1 MRKLLLRQWLSE
13 EIRLFWLSM
22 ILTYFGSVGKLVVAS
37 LQHPA
42 ESEDKILIVNS
53 FTSTPNEI
61 LAEFEKQT
69 SAKWSVSYTSLDE
82 LKRFET
88 QSWESGVP
96 YATAV
101 TLRRIWTEG
110 GTLYSKPRD
119 NELVGDPDM
128 ETLADQVKQIIV
140 EQSK

>member
-1 MRKLLLRQWLSE
+1 
-13 EIRLFWLSM
+13 M
-22 ILTYFGSVGKLVVAS
+22 ILIRFCSVGKLVVAC

-69 SAKWSVSYTSLDE
+69 GAKWTVSYTSLDE
-82 LKRFET
+82 LKKFET
-88 QSWESGVP
+88 KAWESGAP
-96 YATAV
+96 YATSA

-119 NELVGDPDM
+119 NGLVGDPEM

-140 EQSK
+140 KQTK